1 MDYLRVPLKVSNFL
15 LLATLKDYFNKFGEI
30 KSVIIMRDANT
41 NVSRG
46 FGFCIFSEASAAKKA
61 IENGPHIIDNKEVL
75 FYLLLG

>member
-1 MDYLRVPLKVSNFL
+1 
-15 LLATLKDYFNKFGEI
+15 
-30 KSVIIMRDANT
+30 MRDANT